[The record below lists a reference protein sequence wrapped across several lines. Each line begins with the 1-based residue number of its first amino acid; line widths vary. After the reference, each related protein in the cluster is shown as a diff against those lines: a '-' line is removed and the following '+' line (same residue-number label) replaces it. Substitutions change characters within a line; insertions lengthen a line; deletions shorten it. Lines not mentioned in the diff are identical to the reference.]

1 MHTSINGIFE
11 NGFLTLL
18 EIPPTAEKSKVIV
31 TFINEI
37 EYTAA
42 PPLPSDTTKN
52 RAIVIE
58 HIEQDI
64 EMAAIQDNTDEI
76 LSTDELHYYLNLQ

>member
-18 EIPPTAEKSKVIV
+18 ESPPTVIKSKVIV

-37 EYTAA
+37 DYVK
-42 PPLPSDTTKN
+42 PIRPLSNKTVVPELD
-52 RAIVIE
+52 
-58 HIEQDI
+58 EQAI
-64 EMAAIQDNTDEI
+64 EMAATQDNC
-76 LSTDELHYYLNLQ
+76 DELLSGDELSYYLSLQ